1 MQNKTSF
8 LAVCL
13 VLLSALIFAA
23 EPYASIT
30 YAEGTGF
37 TIIRKDKATAW
48 PVSAPEVFGMT
59 IERGDLIVT
68 EASTFLEIKIHPISA
83 KLQIAENTSF
93 RCDADESG
101 TKSSGEL
108 LYGRV
113 RAKVT
118 KLSSTSSYKI
128 TSPSL
133 VAGVRGTDFGLDLIA
148 IRPVSGKTGKTA
160 AGSEATGTTAA
171 APILNRVFC
180 FEGSVEVTET
190 SPAAAAATTDT
201 AAGTT
206 PTERV
211 PVFIGKNE
219 MIEKLI
225 ASSGAAPASTT
236 VNIEPVLLKKAVSD
250 EVTNFWKPHPL
261 SPDMIT
267 LPGGTFTMGSPDKER
282 FRKADEKQHQETVE
296 AFIINRY
303 ETTEAEWVA
312 IMDTNPALFKSN
324 AQPIERVNWYEILV
338 YCNKRSLKEGLQ
350 PCYSLQGSSDPD
362 TWGTIPVANDDKW
375 NGIDCDFNAD
385 GYRLP
390 TEAEWEYACRAGT
403 DTTFN
408 TGININTLEAN
419 YNGQFQNNRNTE
431 GEVRGMPMPVG
442 IFKAN
447 AFGLFDMHGNV
458 GEWCWDTFDQSGSGS
473 ARVVRGGSW
482 NDYGHL
488 LRSASRIKTR
498 PETKSSAIGFRVV
511 CRL

>member
-48 PVSAPEVFGMT
+48 PVAAPEVFGMS

-148 IRPVSGKTGKTA
+148 VRPVSGKTGKTA
-160 AGSEATGTTAA
+160 AGTEANGTAS
-171 APILNRVFC
+171 PILNRVFC

-190 SPAAAAATTDT
+190 SPAAAAAATDT
-201 AAGTT
+201 AAAGTA
-206 PTERV
+206 PAESV

-219 MIEKLI
+219 MIEKVI
-225 ASSGAAPASTT
+225 AASGAAPASTT
-236 VNIEPVLLKKAVSD
+236 GNIESVLLKKAVSD
-250 EVTNFWKPHPL
+250 EITNFWKPHPL

-267 LPGGTFTMGSPDKER
+267 LPGGTFTMGSPKTER
-282 FRKADEKQHQETVE
+282 YRKADEIQHQETVE
-296 AFIINRY
+296 AFVINRY
-303 ETTEAEWVA
+303 ETTEADWVA
-312 IMDTNPALFKSN
+312 IMDTNPALFKGN
-324 AQPIERVNWYEILV
+324 AQPIERINWYEILV

-350 PCYSLQGSSDPD
+350 PCYSLQGRGDPD
-362 TWGTIPVANDDKW
+362 TWGTIPSANDDKW
-375 NGIDCDFNAD
+375 NEIDCDFNAN

-408 TGININTLEAN
+408 TGGDINTIKAN
-419 YNGQFQNNRNTE
+419 YNGQYQNSMNSKGGFQ
-431 GEVRGMPMPVG
+431 GMPMPVG

-447 AFGLFDMHGNV
+447 AFGLYDMHGNV
-458 GEWCWDTFDQSGSGS
+458 GEWCWDKFDPSGSGS
-473 ARVVRGGSW
+473 ARVIRGGSW
-482 NDYGHL
+482 NDYGLL

-498 PETKSSAIGFRVV
+498 PETKSSVVGFRVV
-511 CRL
+511 RRL